1 MNKKLLLVTGA
12 GDGLGRQAS
21 IELSKCGYDIV
32 CISKSNNVNDTY
44 KSVLENDSNCIAK
57 KLDITDTKQ
66 VNKAI
71 DDISLEDYSH
81 VSCLYCAARLGDSKG
96 ILSNDL
102 STWLETF
109 NINVISNLRI
119 CKMICEKI
127 TDSNILSKHIFV
139 AGGGSAYGYPDFF
152 SYSLSK
158 TAIVR
163 AVENLD
169 IEFTNKKNI
178 SFYCIA
184 PGAMKTKML
193 KKVED
198 SGGYVKTY
206 VPISETVN
214 FIKSLLNENYETLS
228 GRFIHVRDEIDNYLD
243 SKEDIEKDK
252 WTLRRYEE

>member
-21 IELSKCGYDIV
+21 IEISNHGYDII
-32 CISKSNNVNDTY
+32 CISKSDNVNDTH
-44 KSVLENDSNCIAK
+44 KDVLENNSNCIAI
-57 KLDITDTKQ
+57 KLDITDTKKIKQ
-66 VNKAI
+66 AI
-71 DDISLEDYSH
+71 DSISLENYDY
-81 VSCLYCAARLGDSKG
+81 VSCLYCAARLGDPKG
-96 ILSNDL
+96 VLSNDL

-109 NINVISNLRI
+109 DINVISNLRI
-119 CKMICEKI
+119 CKMVCEKI
-127 TDSNILSKHIFV
+127 IDRDVLSKHIFV

-163 AVENLD
+163 AVENLHM
-169 IEFTNKKNI
+169 EFNSKDNI

-214 FIKSLLNENYETLS
+214 FIRSLLDENYEILS
-228 GRFIHVRDEIDNYLD
+228 GRFIHVRDKIDNYLN
-243 SKEDIEKDK
+243 SKENIEKDK
-252 WTLRRYEE
+252 WTLRRNEE